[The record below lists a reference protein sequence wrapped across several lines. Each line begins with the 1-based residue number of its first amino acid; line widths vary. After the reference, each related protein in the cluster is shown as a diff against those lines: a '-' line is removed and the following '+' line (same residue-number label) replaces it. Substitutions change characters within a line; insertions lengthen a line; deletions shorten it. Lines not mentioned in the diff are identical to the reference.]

1 MGYILEEY
9 HVGCQRAHI
18 QVWGL
23 PLTCHMPMG
32 KPLNLSGL
40 QRDERFSGEALLSP
54 PASRLMSKWE
64 FSGPATYHTDILD
77 LSTVPHPKP
86 WPQPSGRWEHPAAN
100 LPPALQRE
108 LQADG
113 VCDCGKGE
121 ADESLLPGC
130 LRWWPKEHL
139 FICLWRRYLGKAE
152 GR

>member
-86 WPQPSGRWEHPAAN
+86 
-100 LPPALQRE
+100 
-108 LQADG
+108 
-113 VCDCGKGE
+113 
-121 ADESLLPGC
+121 
-130 LRWWPKEHL
+130 
-139 FICLWRRYLGKAE
+139 
-152 GR
+152 

>member
-1 MGYILEEY
+1 M
-9 HVGCQRAHI
+9 VRWSMCQKTQIRLKWD
-18 QVWGL
+18 VFLKNTMEGVREPTFRFGGL

-86 WPQPSGRWEHPAAN
+86 
-100 LPPALQRE
+100 
-108 LQADG
+108 
-113 VCDCGKGE
+113 
-121 ADESLLPGC
+121 
-130 LRWWPKEHL
+130 
-139 FICLWRRYLGKAE
+139 
-152 GR
+152 